1 VSISVRLHRHILIH
15 ICKIKVE
22 RDKYKASCFYC
33 SFNKYTCTYLQ
44 NMGMPQKHKI
54 LSLDTKY
61 KMQSQCFNQMDQE
74 ILIQLKRTTKKNFI
88 VEKIR
93 AVDRDCEFQVNLK
106 MSINWLSKAWDK
118 VTQTY
123 IKVFHKSLYN
133 ISHKVSLKIRL
144 RFIVITIVTQTIKS

>member
-1 VSISVRLHRHILIH
+1 
-15 ICKIKVE
+15 
-22 RDKYKASCFYC
+22 
-33 SFNKYTCTYLQ
+33 
-44 NMGMPQKHKI
+44 MPQKRKI

-61 KMQSQCFNQMDQE
+61 KMQRQCFNQMDQE
-74 ILIQLKRTTKKNFI
+74 ISIQLKRTTKKNFI

-118 VTQTY
+118 VTQLH

-133 ISHKVSLKIRL
+133 ISHTVSLKIRL
-144 RFIVITIVTQTIKS
+144 RFIVIAIVTQTRKSR